1 MERNF
6 FALLFSVI
14 FLSTAMGQQAPQEA
28 DSVYWSIDLDDI
40 VITAQFAPT
49 DSKNAIHPIRT
60 ISAQTIQQRG
70 ANNLAEVLNQELNIR
85 INQDLILGS
94 SMSLQGIS
102 GQNVQIMIDGV
113 PVIGRVGDDI
123 DLAQINLHQVEKIE
137 IIEGPLSVQYGTD
150 ALGGAIN
157 LITKKS
163 QLHPVN
169 VNLTGLAETAGW
181 QNYHA
186 TGGIR
191 ITPKL
196 LFKVH
201 GGQNRFLPAQE
212 DSLRGSIWNPKL
224 QTNLGTSMRFNWIND
239 HRIILSADWFDEKVD
254 DLGQI
259 RRPQFRPYAF
269 DDYYLTDRATLKAL
283 HEGSCGKKWYT
294 QSSLAFST
302 FNRYKE
308 SYRLD
313 FETNEKD
320 MLAGEQDTARFTGLN
335 ARTVFATKDAD
346 ALFQYQVGSEINYET
361 ASGTRIR
368 TDDGTQPDLLDAAVF
383 GVLRFRPANEFQIQ
397 AGIRYAYN
405 SMFNSPLTYT
415 LNGKWDPV
423 KDLNIRFSYGKGFR
437 SPTLKELYF
446 YFIDA
451 NHYIVGNENLQAETS
466 DNYQLQVNYEIEK
479 FSMKLQGFYNRIQDK
494 IDLFTFDEEL
504 GQLRYAY
511 FNRSLF
517 KSYGANVNLS
527 YSFGNLDLA
536 AGYAPIAQTA
546 PVVGQALNDMFW
558 VNEFNTSLSYRIPKW
573 DLSFNTF
580 WKMNDKVVFPFQTTD
595 DNGDT
600 IIENRIEEGFTL
612 ADCSIS
618 KFFWARKV
626 HLTAGVKN
634 LLNVNSIATQGNA
647 GANNPHV
654 GEEGTQAISP
664 GRSYF
669 ISCRINLG
677 FGNEK

>member
-283 HEGSCGKKWYT
+283 HEGSCGKRWYT

-368 TDDGTQPDLLDAAVF
+368 TDDGTQPDLLDAAAF

-423 KDLNIRFSYGKGFR
+423 KDMNIRFSYGKGFR

-527 YSFGNLDLA
+527 YSFGNLDLS